1 MYSKLRSF
9 DGCWTC
15 RVRRKK
21 CAENRPVCDTC
32 QALQITCYYEE
43 EKPPWMDGGV
53 RQTNMMEEIKAQI
66 KSSATQKRKRKHL
79 EILQAEAHNLGHID
93 TESPATDVID
103 KKDTLIDSDP
113 SPVYLGVAFASEF
126 SNDSSSVLQDS
137 PKQTKTPIGQGEAD
151 KELHLLMIYLDY
163 VFPYLFPHYRSSILA
178 GGRGWILEILHTNKA
193 VYHSAVS
200 LSTSFYAVVLNNGD
214 RAHDECT
221 MHMIHKF
228 ESQIELG
235 LKELHK
241 EVNYINT
248 NAPGFDM
255 KKGLVV
261 MQSILQMIFFEV
273 ATSNKDNWKLHLNAA
288 IAVFLRILPDPKEW
302 TKTLNSLYTHTH
314 KWPPPEFGLR
324 RPWTTNQAALRFFTA
339 TILYIDILSSV
350 TLGNLPQLAS
360 YHASIV
366 PESLSYENSFEAIQA
381 GYLCFDEFFG
391 LRNWIMQVLG
401 DVASLEEWKRT
412 QKKSNSLQVSELES
426 RGKVLSDVIKAGIQ
440 SLESH
445 CQRQYIAQD
454 VTTLRIV
461 DSWPDANANQ
471 QPKHEMVWLLA
482 TLSYLNV
489 VILGWQPSH
498 QEIRWSVAKAT
509 DLLCQVPG
517 GPGIRALTWPM
528 CISGCLS
535 PPEDEAI
542 YRALVRRLGP
552 LEMFGTMKE
561 ALLVM
566 ETVWSMRAQ
575 IDESWDVPN
584 CMNVLGYSVLLI

>member
-1 MYSKLRSF
+1 MFCGAYTGSWLVLRPPYKLRSF

-53 RQTNMMEEIKAQI
+53 RQMNMMEEIKAQI
-66 KSSATQKRKRKHL
+66 KLSATQKRKRKHL
-79 EILQAEAHNLGHID
+79 QILQAEASNLGHID

-103 KKDTLIDSDP
+103 KTDTLIDSDP
-113 SPVYLGVAFASEF
+113 SPGHLGVAFTSGF

-137 PKQTKTPIGQGEAD
+137 PMQSKTPIGQGEAD

-200 LSTSFYAVVLNNGD
+200 LSTSFYAIVLNNGD

-221 MHMIHKF
+221 MQMIHKF

-255 KKGLVV
+255 NRGLVV

-302 TKTLNSLYTHTH
+302 TKTLNSLYTQTH

-366 PESLSYENSFEAIQA
+366 PESLSYEKSFEAIQA

-401 DVASLEEWKRT
+401 DVASLEEWKRM

-454 VTTLRIV
+454 VTTLQVV

-471 QPKHEMVWLLA
+471 QPKHEM
-482 TLSYLNV
+482 SY
-489 VILGWQPSH
+489 W
-498 QEIRWSVAKAT
+498 
-509 DLLCQVPG
+509 G
-517 GPGIRALTWPM
+517 GSLPTKNFVGRL
-528 CISGCLS
+528 
-535 PPEDEAI
+535 
-542 YRALVRRLGP
+542 RRQRTYFVGFQKG
-552 LEMFGTMKE
+552 LE
-561 ALLVM
+561 
-566 ETVWSMRAQ
+566 
-575 IDESWDVPN
+575 
-584 CMNVLGYSVLLI
+584 

>member
-1 MYSKLRSF
+1 
-9 DGCWTC
+9 
-15 RVRRKK
+15 
-21 CAENRPVCDTC
+21 
-32 QALQITCYYEE
+32 
-43 EKPPWMDGGV
+43 
-53 RQTNMMEEIKAQI
+53 MMEEIKAQI
-66 KSSATQKRKRKHL
+66 KLSATQKRKRKHL
-79 EILQAEAHNLGHID
+79 EILQAEANNVGHID
-93 TESPATDVID
+93 RESPATDVID
-103 KKDTLIDSDP
+103 KTDTPIDSDP
-113 SPVYLGVAFASEF
+113 SPGHLGVAFTSGF
-126 SNDSSSVLQDS
+126 SNDSSLVLQDS
-137 PKQTKTPIGQGEAD
+137 PMQNKTPVGQGEAD

-200 LSTSFYAVVLNNGD
+200 LSTSFYAIVLNDGD

-221 MHMIHKF
+221 MQMIHKF

-302 TKTLNSLYTHTH
+302 TKTLNSLYTHAH

-339 TILYIDILSSV
+339 AILYVDILSSV
-350 TLGNLPQLAS
+350 TLGKLPQLAS
-360 YHASIV
+360 YHESIV
-366 PESLSYENSFEAIQA
+366 PESLSYEKSFEAIQA

-391 LRNWIMQVLG
+391 LRNWIMKVLG

-412 QKKSNSLQVSELES
+412 QKKSNSLQVSELDS

-445 CQRQYIAQD
+445 CQQKYIAQD
-454 VTTLRIV
+454 VNTLQVV

-498 QEIRWSVAKAT
+498 QEIRWSVAKTT
-509 DLLCQVPG
+509 DLLCQVPK
-517 GPGIRALTWPM
+517 GPGIRALAWPM

-566 ETVWSMRAQ
+566 ETVWSMRAE

>member
-66 KSSATQKRKRKHL
+66 KLSATQKRKRKHL
-79 EILQAEAHNLGHID
+79 QILQAEANNLGHID
-93 TESPATDVID
+93 TESPATVVID
-103 KKDTLIDSDP
+103 KTDTLIDSDP
-113 SPVYLGVAFASEF
+113 SPGHLGVAFTSGF
-126 SNDSSSVLQDS
+126 SSDNNSVLQDFPMQS
-137 PKQTKTPIGQGEAD
+137 KTPIGQGEAD

-178 GGRGWILEILHTNKA
+178 GGREPTM
-193 VYHSAVS
+193 SAQ
-200 LSTSFYAVVLNNGD
+200 
-214 RAHDECT
+214 CK
-221 MHMIHKF
+221 MIHKF

-241 EVNYINT
+241 GVNYTNT

-255 KKGLVV
+255 NRGLVV
-261 MQSILQMIFFEV
+261 MQRILQEIFFEV

-302 TKTLNSLYTHTH
+302 TKTLNSMYTQTH

-324 RPWTTNQAALRFFTA
+324 QSWTTNQAALRFFTA

-360 YHASIV
+360 YHACIA
-366 PESLSYENSFEAIQA
+366 PESLSYEKSFDAIQA

-391 LRNWIMQVLG
+391 LRNWIVQVIG

-426 RGKVLSDVIKAGIQ
+426 RGKDLSDVIKAGIQ

-454 VTTLRIV
+454 VTTLQVV

-471 QPKHEMVWLLA
+471 QPKHEM
-482 TLSYLNV
+482 SYWGGSLPTKKFV
-489 VILGWQPSH
+489 GQLRRQRTYFVRF
-498 QEIRWSVAKAT
+498 QE
-509 DLLCQVPG
+509 G
-517 GPGIRALTWPM
+517 
-528 CISGCLS
+528 
-535 PPEDEAI
+535 
-542 YRALVRRLGP
+542 
-552 LEMFGTMKE
+552 LEYG
-561 ALLVM
+561 
-566 ETVWSMRAQ
+566 Q
-575 IDESWDVPN
+575 
-584 CMNVLGYSVLLI
+584 

>member
-53 RQTNMMEEIKAQI
+53 RQTNMMEEIKAQV
-66 KSSATQKRKRKHL
+66 KRFATQKRKRMHL
-79 EILQAEAHNLGHID
+79 EILQAEANNLDHID

-103 KKDTLIDSDP
+103 KTDTLTDFDP
-113 SPVYLGVAFASEF
+113 SLGHLGVAFTSEI
-126 SNDSSSVLQDS
+126 SNDSTSVLQGS
-137 PKQTKTPIGQGEAD
+137 PMQNKTPIGQGEAD

-163 VFPYLFPHYRSSILA
+163 VFPYLFPHYRPSILA

-200 LSTSFYAVVLNNGD
+200 LSTSFYAIVLNNGD
-214 RAHDECT
+214 KAHDECT
-221 MHMIHKF
+221 MQMIHKF

-261 MQSILQMIFFEV
+261 MQSILQMLFFEV

-302 TKTLNSLYTHTH
+302 NKTLKSLYTHTH

-350 TLGNLPQLAS
+350 TLGNVPQLAS

-366 PESLSYENSFEAIQA
+366 PECLSYEKSFEAIQA

-391 LRNWIMQVLG
+391 LKNWIVQVLG
-401 DVASLEEWKRT
+401 DVASLEDWKRT
-412 QKKSNSLQVSELES
+412 QKKSSSLQASELES

-445 CQRQYIAQD
+445 CQRQYIAHD
-454 VTTLRIV
+454 VTTLHVV
-461 DSWPDANANQ
+461 DSWPDANANE

-489 VILGWQPSH
+489 VILGWQPSN

-509 DLLCQVPG
+509 NLLCQVPK
-517 GPGIRALTWPM
+517 GPGIRALAWPM

-542 YRALVRRLGP
+542 YRALVRQLGP

-566 ETVWSMRAQ
+566 KTVWSMRAE
-575 IDESWDVPN
+575 IDECWDVAK

>member
-32 QALQITCYYEE
+32 QALQITCYYEQ
-43 EKPPWMDGGV
+43 EKPPWMDGGM
-53 RQTNMMEEIKAQI
+53 RQTKMMEEIKAQI
-66 KSSATQKRKRKHL
+66 KRFATQKRKRQHL
-79 EILQAEAHNLGHID
+79 EILQAEANNLGHID
-93 TESPATDVID
+93 TESPATDIIE
-103 KKDTLIDSDP
+103 KTDTLTDFDP
-113 SPVYLGVAFASEF
+113 SPGHLGVAFTSEF

-137 PKQTKTPIGQGEAD
+137 PMQNKTPIGQGEAD

-163 VFPYLFPHYRSSILA
+163 VFPYLFPHYRPSILA

-200 LSTSFYAVVLNNGD
+200 LSTSFYAIVLNNGD
-214 RAHDECT
+214 KAHDECT
-221 MHMIHKF
+221 MQMIRKF

-261 MQSILQMIFFEV
+261 MQSILQMLFFEV

-288 IAVFLRILPDPKEW
+288 IEVFLLILPDPKEW
-302 TKTLNSLYTHTH
+302 NKTLNSLYTHTH

-339 TILYIDILSSV
+339 TILYIDVLSSV
-350 TLGNLPQLAS
+350 TLGNVPQLAS
-360 YHASIV
+360 YHASII
-366 PESLSYENSFEAIQA
+366 PECLSYEKSFEAIQA

-391 LRNWIMQVLG
+391 LRNWIVQILG
-401 DVASLEEWKRT
+401 DVASLEDWKRL
-412 QKKSNSLQVSELES
+412 QKKSSSLQVSELES

-445 CQRQYIAQD
+445 YQRQYIAQD
-454 VTTLRIV
+454 VTTLQVV
-461 DSWPDANANQ
+461 DSWPDANANE

-489 VILGWQPSH
+489 VILGWQPSN

-509 DLLCQVPG
+509 DLLRQVPK
-517 GPGIRALTWPM
+517 GPGIRALAWPM

-542 YRALVRRLGP
+542 YRALVRQLGP

-566 ETVWSMRAQ
+566 ETVWSMRAE
-575 IDESWDVPN
+575 IDESWDVAN

>member
-53 RQTNMMEEIKAQI
+53 RQTNMMEEIKAQT
-66 KSSATQKRKRKHL
+66 KRSATQKRKRKHL
-79 EILQAEAHNLGHID
+79 ETLQAEANNLGHID

-103 KKDTLIDSDP
+103 KAGTLTDFDP
-113 SPVYLGVAFASEF
+113 SPGHLGIAFTSEF
-126 SNDSSSVLQDS
+126 SNDSGSMSQDL
-137 PKQTKTPIGQGEAD
+137 PMQNKTPIGQGEAD

-193 VYHSAVS
+193 VYHSAIS
-200 LSTSFYAVVLNNGD
+200 LSTSFYALVLNNSD
-214 RAHDECT
+214 KAHDECT
-221 MHMIHKF
+221 MQMIHKF
-228 ESQIELG
+228 ESQIELC

-241 EVNYINT
+241 EVDYINT
-248 NAPGFDM
+248 NAPGFDL
-255 KKGLVV
+255 KKELVL
-261 MQSILQMIFFEV
+261 MQSILQMLFFEV
-273 ATSNKDNWKLHLNAA
+273 ATSNKDNWKLHFNAA

-302 TKTLNSLYTHTH
+302 NKTLNSLFTHTH
-314 KWPPPEFGLR
+314 KWPPPEFGPR

-339 TILYIDILSSV
+339 TILYIDILSSI
-350 TLGNLPQLAS
+350 TLGNVPQLAS

-366 PESLSYENSFEAIQA
+366 PECLSYEKSFEATQA

-391 LRNWIMQVLG
+391 LRNWIVQILG
-401 DVASLEEWKRT
+401 DVASLEEWKRM
-412 QKKSNSLQVSELES
+412 QKKSSSLQVSELES
-426 RGKVLSDVIKAGIQ
+426 RGKVLSDVIQAGIQ

-454 VTTLRIV
+454 VTTLSV
-461 DSWPDANANQ
+461 GDSWPDTNANE

-509 DLLCQVPG
+509 DLLCQVPK
-517 GPGIRALTWPM
+517 GPGIRTLAWPM

-535 PPEDEAI
+535 LPEDEAI

-552 LEMFGTMKE
+552 LEVFGTMKE
-561 ALLVM
+561 ALLIM
-566 ETVWSMRAQ
+566 ETVWSMRAD
-575 IDESWDVPN
+575 IDESWDIAK

>member
-1 MYSKLRSF
+1 
-9 DGCWTC
+9 
-15 RVRRKK
+15 
-21 CAENRPVCDTC
+21 
-32 QALQITCYYEE
+32 
-43 EKPPWMDGGV
+43 
-53 RQTNMMEEIKAQI
+53 MMEEIKAQV
-66 KSSATQKRKRKHL
+66 KRSATQKLERKHL
-79 EILQAEAHNLGHID
+79 EILQAEANNLGHID

-103 KKDTLIDSDP
+103 KTEKLTDFDP
-113 SPVYLGVAFASEF
+113 SPSHLGVAFTSEF

-137 PKQTKTPIGQGEAD
+137 PMQNKSTIGQGEAD

-163 VFPYLFPHYRSSILA
+163 VFPYLFPYYRPSILA

-200 LSTSFYAVVLNNGD
+200 LSTSFYAIVLNNGD
-214 RAHDECT
+214 TAHDECT
-221 MHMIHKF
+221 MQMIHKF

-261 MQSILQMIFFEV
+261 MQSILQMLFFEV

-302 TKTLNSLYTHTH
+302 NKTLNSLYTHTH
-314 KWPPPEFGLR
+314 KWPPPEFGSR

-350 TLGNLPQLAS
+350 TLGNVPQLAS

-366 PESLSYENSFEAIQA
+366 PEGLSYEKSFEAIQA

-391 LRNWIMQVLG
+391 LRNWIVQVLG
-401 DVASLEEWKRT
+401 DVASLEDWKRM
-412 QKKSNSLQVSELES
+412 QKKSSSLQVSELES

-445 CQRQYIAQD
+445 CQRQYNAQD
-454 VTTLRIV
+454 VTTLQVV
-461 DSWPDANANQ
+461 DSWPDANASD
-471 QPKHEMVWLLA
+471 KHEMVWLLA

-498 QEIRWSVAKAT
+498 QDIRCSVAKAT
-509 DLLCQVPG
+509 DLLCQVPK
-517 GPGIRALTWPM
+517 GPGLRALAWPM

-542 YRALVRRLGP
+542 YRALVRRLGS
-552 LEMFGTMKE
+552 LEMFGIMKE
-561 ALLVM
+561 ALSVM
-566 ETVWSMRAQ
+566 ETVWSMRAEM
-575 IDESWDVPN
+575 DKSWDIAK

>member
-66 KSSATQKRKRKHL
+66 KRSATQKRKRKHL
-79 EILQAEAHNLGHID
+79 EILQAEANNLGHIN

-103 KKDTLIDSDP
+103 KTDTLPDSDP
-113 SPVYLGVAFASEF
+113 SPSHLGVAFTSGF

-137 PKQTKTPIGQGEAD
+137 AMQNKPPTGQGEAD

-200 LSTSFYAVVLNNGD
+200 LSTSFYAIVLNNGD

-221 MHMIHKF
+221 MQMIHKF

-241 EVNYINT
+241 EVNDMNT

-255 KKGLVV
+255 KKELVV

-302 TKTLNSLYTHTH
+302 SKTLNSLYTHAH

-339 TILYIDILSSV
+339 AILYIDILSSV

-366 PESLSYENSFEAIQA
+366 PKSLSYEKSFEAIQA

-391 LRNWIMQVLG
+391 LRNWIVQVIG
-401 DVASLEEWKRT
+401 DVASLEEWKRR
-412 QKKSNSLQVSELES
+412 QKKSNSLQVSELQS
-426 RGKVLSDVIKAGIQ
+426 RGRVLSDVIKAGIQ

-445 CQRQYIAQD
+445 CQQQYIAQD

-461 DSWPDANANQ
+461 DSWPDANGNQ

-482 TLSYLNV
+482 TLS
-489 VILGWQPSH
+489 
-498 QEIRWSVAKAT
+498 
-509 DLLCQVPG
+509 
-517 GPGIRALTWPM
+517 
-528 CISGCLS
+528 
-535 PPEDEAI
+535 
-542 YRALVRRLGP
+542 
-552 LEMFGTMKE
+552 
-561 ALLVM
+561 
-566 ETVWSMRAQ
+566 
-575 IDESWDVPN
+575 
-584 CMNVLGYSVLLI
+584 